1 MIQAIIS
8 THPWPL
14 SHCQGSFTLNTHLTI
29 IYAVKYFMAVGRIFK
44 GGGSVCKPHP
54 LKTMPII
61 RKLTGT
67 HT

>member
-44 GGGSVCKPHP
+44 GGGFS
-54 LKTMPII
+54 L
-61 RKLTGT
+61 
-67 HT
+67 